1 MYIENKSISQEK
13 SLEENK
19 GYGDFLKKTLLN
31 KSSEEISEWT
41 KNQIY
46 IALAHLMTAC
56 ASLKIDS
63 CPIEGFD
70 TSKYNE
76 FLDIN
81 KKSLSAGVVAAIGY
95 RSESDNSQYDK
106 KVRKSIK
113 DIFEV
118 D

>member
-1 MYIENKSISQEK
+1 
-13 SLEENK
+13 
-19 GYGDFLKKTLLN
+19 
-31 KSSEEISEWT
+31 
-41 KNQIY
+41 
-46 IALAHLMTAC
+46 MTAC

-63 CPIEGFD
+63 CPIEGFES
-70 TSKYNE
+70 TKYND
-76 FLDIN
+76 FLGIN

-106 KVRKSIK
+106 KVRKANK